1 MERKHSDVAAAKE
14 FPLGR
19 RFCGQY
25 KLTRLLGRGAL
36 CLVYAA
42 DDLLT
47 GETIALKII
56 RPDQMDNEKARAS
69 LVHELR
75 MARQLQHPNVVELH
89 DMHKDGPNVFFTM
102 ELIEGQNL
110 RQVLA
115 RRDAFTIEEAAPI
128 LRDLCSALDY
138 LHEHVV
144 HRDVS
149 LDNIMLGPTG
159 AKLIDFGIAKPMRDE
174 PDIGEKV
181 LGKPFY
187 TPPEQQEDSMRVD
200 GRADLYSLG
209 VVLFEML
216 TKRSLPGPPD
226 SSAVFA
232 GLPPNARAVIERS
245 VVRLDDRLRT
255 ASEFMEILDADADAR
270 AYSEQDSDLEDDF
283 EDFETPAQPIVMFG
297 ADDLSD
303 EDDQESSARP
313 TLRIEDPST
322 ASDGWTGDDAS
333 APSSSRRSSRKS
345 RGKSKKR
352 RKTAAPPPPE
362 PVSERPDEGAAEQVV
377 ESADGKRRIRVA
389 PAGFNENLD
398 AAPILS
404 PSAHEPIG
412 QQIARR
418 KRRKRRQRTM
428 LAGVILVLGSASVAL
443 GWLFWPEGAAEDVDE
458 PPRLSR
464 VDSDRADG
472 DRTDGVDAAERAP
485 AERREPPVM
494 APPEPPPAPQSVIVL
509 ESADPDGGTDAT
521 RTNWRAAGP
530 SWVDERGGRPSA
542 DDRAGASPSVE
553 RLSEQ
558 PDIAAVEG
566 GQERPLSERV
576 HIVAQGDTLA
586 GIADRYG
593 VTVAQLRE
601 WNSLRGST
609 IHAGQALNLG
619 GPPEPDPEGTEADAP
634 SDAIAE
640 PSAAEAAAPVEIHV
654 VGRGEYLARIADR
667 YGVSVAELMAW
678 NGLTSTRLDVGQELR
693 VTAPPTPASRIEPIT
708 PPLEN
713 GS

>member
-1 MERKHSDVAAAKE
+1 MERKHSDAAAAKE

-75 MARQLQHPNVVELH
+75 MARQVKHRNIVELH
-89 DMHKDGPNVFFTM
+89 DIHKDGPNVFFTM

-115 RRDAFTIEEAAPI
+115 RRDAFTIEEATPI
-128 LRDLCSALDY
+128 LRDLCSALDC
-138 LHEHVV
+138 LHEYMV

-159 AKLIDFGIAKPMRDE
+159 AKLIDFGIAKPMHDE
-174 PDIGEKV
+174 QDIGDRV

-187 TPPEQQEDSMRVD
+187 TPPEQHEDSTRVD

-216 TKRSLPGPPD
+216 TKKSLPGPPD

-255 ASEFMEILDADADAR
+255 ASEFMEILDADAETR
-270 AYSEQDSDLEDDF
+270 TCSERNSDPEDDL
-283 EDFETPAQPIVMFG
+283 DDIETPAQPIVMFG
-297 ADDLSD
+297 ADGFSD
-303 EDDQESSARP
+303 DEEEPSTRP

-322 ASDGWTGDDAS
+322 APDGWTGDDAP
-333 APSSSRRSSRKS
+333 APSPSRRSSRKS
-345 RGKSKKR
+345 RGRSRKR
-352 RKTAAPPPPE
+352 RKTAPSPPPE
-362 PVSERPDEGAAEQVV
+362 PVSEAPDEGAAEQIV

-398 AAPILS
+398 ATPILS

-428 LAGVILVLGSASVAL
+428 LAGVIIVLASASVAL

-458 PPRLSR
+458 PSRLSQ
-464 VDSDRADG
+464 VDSDQVDG
-472 DRTDGVDAAERAP
+472 DRAEGVDAAEHAP

-494 APPEPPPAPQSVIVL
+494 FPPEPPPAPQSVIVL
-509 ESADPDGGTDAT
+509 ESGDSDGGTDAT
-521 RTNWRAAGP
+521 RTDWRAAGP
-530 SWVDERGGRPSA
+530 SWVDERGGRPRA

-553 RLSEQ
+553 RLSEEA
-558 PDIAAVEG
+558 DIAAVEG

-586 GIADRYG
+586 GIAERYG

-601 WNSLRGST
+601 WNGLRGST

-619 GPPEPDPEGTEADAP
+619 GPPEPEPEGTEAADAP
-634 SDAIAE
+634 S
-640 PSAAEAAAPVEIHV
+640 PVEIHI

-693 VTAPPTPASRIEPIT
+693 VTAPPTSASRIDPIT

>member
-47 GETIALKII
+47 GETIALKVI
-56 RPDQMDNEKARAS
+56 RPDQTDNEKARES
-69 LVHELR
+69 LVHEIR
-75 MARQLQHPNVVELH
+75 MARDLKHPNVVELH
-89 DMHKDGPNVFFTM
+89 DLHKDGPTIFFTM

-115 RRDAFTIEEAAPI
+115 RRDPFTIEEATPI
-128 LRDLCSALDY
+128 LRDLCDALDY
-138 LHEHVV
+138 LHEHMV

-159 AKLIDFGIAKPMRDE
+159 AKLIDFGIAKPMHDE
-174 PDIGEKV
+174 QDIGEKV

-187 TPPEQQEDSMRVD
+187 TPPEQHEDSTRVD

-216 TKRSLPGPPD
+216 TKKSLPGPPD
-226 SSAVFA
+226 SSSVFA

-255 ASEFMEILDADADAR
+255 ASEFMEILDAGADAR
-270 AYSEQDSDLEDDF
+270 AYSELDSDRDD
-283 EDFETPAQPIVMFG
+283 DLDDLDDLETPAQPIVMFG
-297 ADDLSD
+297 ADGFSD
-303 EDDQESSARP
+303 DEEEPSGRP
-313 TLRIEDPST
+313 TLRVEDPST
-322 ASDGWTGDDAS
+322 APDGWTGDE
-333 APSSSRRSSRKS
+333 APAPAPSRRSSRKS
-345 RGKSKKR
+345 RSKSKKR
-352 RKTAAPPPPE
+352 RKSAAPPPPE
-362 PVSERPDEGAAEQVV
+362 PVSEASEEGSQEQVV

-389 PAGFNENLD
+389 PAGFNEDLD

-404 PSAHEPIG
+404 PNAHEPIG

-428 LAGVILVLGSASVAL
+428 VAGAIIVIGGASVAL
-443 GWLFWPEGAAEDVDE
+443 GWLFWPEGAAEDPAE
-458 PPRLSR
+458 PSRLSQ
-464 VDSDRADG
+464 VNSDLADA
-472 DRTDGVDAAERAP
+472 VDAAERAP
-485 AERREPPVM
+485 VEQRDPPVM
-494 APPEPPPAPQSVIVL
+494 SPPKPPPPQSVIVL
-509 ESADPDGGTDAT
+509 EPGPSDGETDAL
-521 RTNWRAAGP
+521 RTDWRTAGP
-530 SWVDERGGRPSA
+530 SWVDERGGRPTAQDRTSA
-542 DDRAGASPSVE
+542 SPEAEGAS
-553 RLSEQ
+553 
-558 PDIAAVEG
+558 DDAGIAAVEG

-576 HIVAQGDTLA
+576 HIVARGDTLA
-586 GIADRYG
+586 GIAERYG

-601 WNSLRGST
+601 WNGLRGSI

-619 GPPEPDPEGTEADAP
+619 GPPEPEPEAVERAERPSETAP
-634 SDAIAE
+634 R
-640 PSAAEAAAPVEIHV
+640 SARIHV
-654 VGRGEYLARIADR
+654 VRRGEYLTRIADR
-667 YGVSVAELMAW
+667 YGVTVADLMEW

-693 VTAPPTPASRIEPIT
+693 VTAPPAPASRIEPIT

>member
-47 GETIALKII
+47 GETIALKVI
-56 RPDQMDNEKARAS
+56 RPDQTDNEKARES

-75 MARQLQHPNVVELH
+75 MARQLKHPNVVELH
-89 DMHKDGPNVFFTM
+89 DLHKDGPSVFFTM

-110 RQVLA
+110 RQALA
-115 RRDAFTIEEAAPI
+115 RRDPFTIEEATPI

-138 LHEHVV
+138 LHEHMV

-159 AKLIDFGIAKPMRDE
+159 AKIIDFGSAKPMHDE
-174 PDIGEKV
+174 QDIGETV

-187 TPPEQQEDSMRVD
+187 TPPEQREDSTRVD

-216 TKRSLPGPPD
+216 TKKSLPGPPD
-226 SSAVFA
+226 SSAVFT

-245 VVRLDDRLRT
+245 VVRLDDRIRT
-255 ASEFMEILDADADAR
+255 ASEFMEILDAGADAPACAALDPDR
-270 AYSEQDSDLEDDF
+270 EDDLDNF
-283 EDFETPAQPIVMFG
+283 DTPAQPIVMFG
-297 ADDLSD
+297 ADGFSD
-303 EDDQESSARP
+303 DDEETSARP
-313 TLRIEDPST
+313 TLRVEDPST
-322 ASDGWTGDDAS
+322 APDGWTGDAS
-333 APSSSRRSSRKS
+333 PAPTPSKRSSRKS
-345 RGKSKKR
+345 RSKSKKR
-352 RKTAAPPPPE
+352 RKAALPPQE
-362 PVSERPDEGAAEQVV
+362 PVSDTPEEGATEQVV

-418 KRRKRRQRTM
+418 KRRKRRQRM
-428 LAGVILVLGSASVAL
+428 VAAGAIIVIGGASVAL
-443 GWLFWPEGAAEDVDE
+443 GWLFWPESAAEDPDE
-458 PPRLSR
+458 PSRLSQ
-464 VDSDRADG
+464 VDG
-472 DRTDGVDAAERAP
+472 DLPDGVDAAERAP
-485 AERREPPVM
+485 AEHRELPVM
-494 APPEPPPAPQSVIVL
+494 SPPEPPAAPQSVIVL
-509 ESADPDGGTDAT
+509 ESGPPQGGTDAP
-521 RTNWRAAGP
+521 RSDWRAEGP
-530 SWVDERGGRPSA
+530 SWVDERGRRPTVEDRGIASPEAGDAA
-542 DDRAGASPSVE
+542 DDA
-553 RLSEQ
+553 
-558 PDIAAVEG
+558 DIAAVEG
-566 GQERPLSERV
+566 GQEQPLSERV
-576 HIVAQGDTLA
+576 HIVARGDTLA
-586 GIADRYG
+586 DIAERYG

-601 WNSLRGST
+601 WNGLRGST
-609 IHAGQALNLG
+609 IHVGQALNLG
-619 GPPEPDPEGTEADAP
+619 GPPEPEPEESDGAAQQ
-634 SDAIAE
+634 SDAIAD
-640 PSAAEAAAPVEIHV
+640 SAATEAPRPETHV

-667 YGVSVAELMAW
+667 YGVTVAELMAW
-678 NGLTSTRLDVGQELR
+678 NRLTSSRLDVGQELR
-693 VTAPPTPASRIEPIT
+693 VTAPPASASRIEPLT